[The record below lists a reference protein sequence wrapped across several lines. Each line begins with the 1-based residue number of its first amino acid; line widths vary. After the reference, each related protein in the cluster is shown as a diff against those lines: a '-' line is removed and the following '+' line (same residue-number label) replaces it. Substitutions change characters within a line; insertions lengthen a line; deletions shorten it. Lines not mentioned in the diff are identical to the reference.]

1 MELTVSQ
8 RRIRSRKTQS
18 QTDTQKKPLSA
29 RLTYALR
36 GRLTPPRGTKR
47 SWKTNQGGRRA
58 KTKSRISYKRRVS
71 VVFTH
76 APRPESRAQNTQ
88 HARASFLSP
97 FLCPPPSVVQSAD
110 FSFHSFASAAAIYRS
125 QSATLTCAS
134 ASLPRRAPLLF
145 VPSCRERSS
154 TTALSD
160 LSRAGAESRV
170 YCTGASDDDGK
181 SKQATRRV
189 KGEKKKQS

>member
-97 FLCPPPSVVQSAD
+97 FLCPPSVVQSLPI
-110 FSFHSFASAAAIYRS
+110 SRS
-125 QSATLTCAS
+125 IRLHPRQRFIAPNRPLSPALL
-134 ASLPRRAPLLF
+134 LPSRAELLFCLSRRA
-145 VPSCRERSS
+145 VS
-154 TTALSD
+154 A
-160 LSRAGAESRV
+160 
-170 YCTGASDDDGK
+170 
-181 SKQATRRV
+181 RRRLP
-189 KGEKKKQS
+189 